1 MDEDD
6 AGQSAAQLLDR
17 AQSGDEAAV
26 SLLVRRYEPELR
38 RFIRVR
44 LTDPRLRRYLD
55 SVDICQAVLG
65 RFFVGFFA
73 GKFVLTNSGQ
83 FSTLLL
89 TMAKNEICDQVRR
102 TRALHRGGAAAAP
115 RQPVETLADHHGD
128 HCQQVVNRDLVD
140 TILQQLPER
149 ERFLAQRRMD
159 GSEWGEIAADLNIE
173 AETLRKRFSRS
184 VERVLRRLKLQDR
197 PSLVG

>member
-1 MDEDD
+1 MDEDNLD
-6 AGQSAAQLLDR
+6 QSAAQLLDR

-73 GKFVLTNSGQ
+73 GKFV
-83 FSTLLL
+83 
-89 TMAKNEICDQVRR
+89 
-102 TRALHRGGAAAAP
+102 HRQQRSVFHTVA
-115 RQPVETLADHHGD
+115 HHG
-128 HCQQVVNRDLVD
+128 Q
-140 TILQQLPER
+140 ER
-149 ERFLAQRRMD
+149 NL
-159 GSEWGEIAADLNIE
+159 
-173 AETLRKRFSRS
+173 
-184 VERVLRRLKLQDR
+184 
-197 PSLVG
+197 